1 MQENIKMFFANCF
14 RNLFNASYANN
25 NIENNITTK
34 GEIQLTDAL
43 DKVRE
48 NSGIMGFVFNGKV
61 FDVGTP
67 EMYRDTI
74 MNYGM

>member
-1 MQENIKMFFANCF
+1 M
-14 RNLFNASYANN
+14 
-25 NIENNITTK
+25 ENNITTK

-48 NSGIMGFVFNGKV
+48 SSGIMGFVFNGNM